1 MDDEEFNWL
10 ESDGETE
17 DVPGKGIKVPK
28 THSKRNR
35 PRELILAERK
45 LDPLKRAY
53 ARFIVDAESIDQA
66 DKWLCEYAG
75 RNYNR
80 VTLYRW
86 RRDDDFATA
95 VRLMQDRVHV
105 QTGLNKARLLNDAE
119 KIKQNALTPRPVLFK
134 GEATGF
140 EEQELGVAM
149 RALEFQGKAVGIN
162 DNEGARVLVNVDID
176 FSGRADMPQ
185 ATVIEGET
193 SG

>member
-1 MDDEEFNWL
+1 LDDEEFNWL

-66 DKWLCEYAG
+66 DKWLCEFAG

-95 VRLMQDRVHV
+95 VRLMQDRVYD
-105 QTGLNKARLLNDAE
+105 QTGINKARLLNDAE

-193 SG
+193 SD

>member
-66 DKWLCEYAG
+66 DKWLCEFAG

-95 VRLMQDRVHV
+95 VRLMQDRVYD
-105 QTGLNKARLLNDAE
+105 QTGINKARLLNDAE

-193 SG
+193 SD

>member
-1 MDDEEFNWL
+1 MEDEEFNWL
-10 ESDGETE
+10 ESDGEAE

-95 VRLMQDRVHV
+95 VRLMQDRVYE
-105 QTGLNKARLLNDAE
+105 QTGINKARLLNDAE

-134 GEATGF
+134 GKATGHT
-140 EEQELGVAM
+140 EQELGVAM

-193 SG
+193 SD